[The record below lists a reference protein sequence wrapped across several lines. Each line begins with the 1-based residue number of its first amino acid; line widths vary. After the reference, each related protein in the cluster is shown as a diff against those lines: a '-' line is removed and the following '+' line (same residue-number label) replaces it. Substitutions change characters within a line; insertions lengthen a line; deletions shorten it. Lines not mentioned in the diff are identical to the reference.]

1 MKNRWLIA
9 LSAVGVHICI
19 GSVYAWSVLTKP
31 IMRDMGFS
39 LGETTWAF
47 SIAILFLGLS
57 AAFLGPV
64 VEQMGPR
71 RSGFCQ
77 PCFSDQ
83 VCWEQEWRSGC
94 TACRCCIFFMA
105 SLEELVWVWGIS
117 LPCQLWSNGFRITGD
132 LLRDWQLWDLDSQG
146 FSRDL

>member
-71 RSGFCQ
+71 RSGFLSAL
-77 PCFSDQ
+77 FSDQ

-94 TACRCCIFFMA
+94 TACRCCIF
-105 SLEELVWVWGIS
+105 
-117 LPCQLWSNGFRITGD
+117 LWRHWRNWSGCGVYHSRVNSGQMVSGVTGD
-132 LLRDWQLWDLDSQG
+132 LLRDWQLWDLDLQG